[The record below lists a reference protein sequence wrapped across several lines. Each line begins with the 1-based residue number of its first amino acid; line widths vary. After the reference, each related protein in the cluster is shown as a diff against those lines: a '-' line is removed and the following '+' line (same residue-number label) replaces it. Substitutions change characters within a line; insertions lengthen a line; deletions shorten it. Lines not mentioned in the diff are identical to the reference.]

1 LAFSRGAIFSL
12 NSASFCPKDS
22 PVKMLIE
29 IAIAGKTRIEIP
41 LRISNKIQLD
51 YTPRRFAVP
60 YTFWGAEGIWKSI
73 DGN

>member
-22 PVKMLIE
+22 PVKMLNE
-29 IAIAGKTRIEIP
+29 MAIAGKTRIEIP

-51 YTPRRFAVP
+51 YTTCQFALP
-60 YTFWGAEGIWKSI
+60 YTFWGSEGIWKST